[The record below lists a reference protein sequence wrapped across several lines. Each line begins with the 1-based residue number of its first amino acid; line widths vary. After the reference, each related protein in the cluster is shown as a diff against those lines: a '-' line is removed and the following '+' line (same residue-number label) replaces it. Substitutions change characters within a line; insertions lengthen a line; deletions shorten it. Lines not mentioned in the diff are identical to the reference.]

1 MISSRKLRL
10 FALMA
15 LAALVALAI
24 VAFASARS
32 GSAQSSTASSAAVP
46 KFTKAQIA
54 AGKKVFLTAGCKGC
68 HTLKAA
74 KSHGTVGP
82 NLDKLKPGY
91 ATIMATVTNGFNG
104 PGTAM
109 PAFGG
114 YLSKAKIKDVA
125 AFVYTS
131 THKTAKKKK

>member
-15 LAALVALAI
+15 LAALVALAV

-32 GSAQSSTASSAAVP
+32 GSAQSTAGVP

-109 PAFGG
+109 PAFGV